1 MDPNTRKKEP
11 PRFAW
16 RTEPEDN
23 GCIIGVIGESF
34 CKIGCFTL
42 GTTAIN
48 SLSWGHTF
56 SGRTWCMASK
66 NGSKNNDTP
75 RVIIVYNTINNG
87 TKYPGGYF
95 EPAIMWIPRTS
106 SGAKWGRSTSGDSLL
121 VEFTACHPCQR
132 SLHMGVVKQR
142 GDNQRSSKKDGSSTT
157 LKAKQRD
164 PDRLLLG
171 SFQVSIVP
179 IIKS

>member
-1 MDPNTRKKEP
+1 MGGI
-11 PRFAW
+11 FWA
-16 RTEPEDN
+16 
-23 GCIIGVIGESF
+23 SF

-42 GTTAIN
+42 GATAIN

-56 SGRTWCMASK
+56 SALDAWPSK
-66 NGSKNNDTP
+66 NRSKNNDTP

-95 EPAIMWIPRTS
+95 EPAIKRASTTYVVPLRLCGRALGPSGVEPHQPVETVFRWS
-106 SGAKWGRSTSGDSLL
+106 SPPVILVNDLFTSGWTND
-121 VEFTACHPCQR
+121 E
-132 SLHMGVVKQR
+132 
-142 GDNQRSSKKDGSSTT
+142 SSPT
-157 LKAKQRD
+157 LNTKRRD

-179 IIKS
+179 LIKSYFLC